1 MNIDFEKIEKD
12 IVEKF
17 NSTVKQ
23 PDDNIGKMVATIG
36 MMSARV
42 ATLAIQEYHKLLLE
56 KLAKKD
62 DC

>member
-23 PDDNIGKMVATIG
+23 PDDNIGKMVTTIG

-42 ATLAIQEYHKLLLE
+42 AIMAIQEYHKLLLAE
-56 KLAKKD
+56 LEKKD
-62 DC
+62 NC